1 MCLFKRATKPFIVFS
16 NKKEVPLT
24 PQTLVLFSFCQV
36 FLFWGNS
43 SSNNTS
49 NRKVGVIYSMEVLE
63 KELKETEE
71 TKKLT
76 PKQERFC
83 KEYVLCLNKAKAYSI
98 AYGLPYETNEDM
110 RKCGSMGCR
119 LYENARINARIKEL
133 VAEANKEC
141 NVSLAYL
148 VKEQI
153 EQFERMKKGKKEKK
167 IDFEGN
173 VVDTGEIE
181 YDNKAINGA
190 LKNLADFTGLSKQVL
205 EARISGK
212 QEVTINKVD
221 MLAETL
227 FNGDDS

>member
-1 MCLFKRATKPFIVFS
+1 
-16 NKKEVPLT
+16 
-24 PQTLVLFSFCQV
+24 
-36 FLFWGNS
+36 
-43 SSNNTS
+43 
-49 NRKVGVIYSMEVLE
+49 MEILE
-63 KELKETEE
+63 NELKETEE

-98 AYGLPYETNEDM
+98 AYGRENETYEQKRDN
-110 RKCGSMGCR
+110 GSLACK
-119 LYENARINARIKEL
+119 LYENPRINARIKEL

-153 EQFERMKKGKKEKK
+153 EQLERMKKGKKEKK

-190 LKNLADFTGLSKQVL
+190 LKNLADFTGLTKQVL
-205 EARISGK
+205 EAKITGK
-212 QEVTINKVD
+212 QEVSINKVD
-221 MLAETL
+221 VLAETL

>member
-1 MCLFKRATKPFIVFS
+1 
-16 NKKEVPLT
+16 
-24 PQTLVLFSFCQV
+24 
-36 FLFWGNS
+36 
-43 SSNNTS
+43 
-49 NRKVGVIYSMEVLE
+49 MEVLE

-76 PKQERFC
+76 PKQEKFC
-83 KEYVLCLNKAKAYSI
+83 QEYVLCLNKGKAYSI
-98 AYGLPYETNEDM
+98 AYNYPYETDYN
-110 RKCGSMGCR
+110 KSQASSLGCK
-119 LYENARINARIKEL
+119 LYGNVRVNARIKEL
-133 VAEANKEC
+133 VAEANKNC
-141 NVSLAYL
+141 DLSLTFL
-148 VKEQI
+148 IKEQL
-153 EQFERMKKGKKEKK
+153 EALERMKKGKKEKK

-205 EARISGK
+205 EAKISGK

>member
-1 MCLFKRATKPFIVFS
+1 
-16 NKKEVPLT
+16 
-24 PQTLVLFSFCQV
+24 
-36 FLFWGNS
+36 
-43 SSNNTS
+43 
-49 NRKVGVIYSMEVLE
+49 MEALE

-83 KEYVLCLNKAKAYSI
+83 KEYVLCLNKARSYSI
-98 AYGLPYETNEDM
+98 AYQLPYETNEDM

-119 LYENARINARIKEL
+119 LYENARIQTRIQEL
-133 VAEANKEC
+133 VAEANRQC
-141 NVSLAYL
+141 NVSLAFL

-153 EQFERMKKGKKEKK
+153 EALERMKKGKKEKK

-173 VVDTGEIE
+173 VVDTGEVE

-205 EARISGK
+205 EAKISGK
-212 QEVTINKVD
+212 QEISINKVD

>member
-1 MCLFKRATKPFIVFS
+1 
-16 NKKEVPLT
+16 
-24 PQTLVLFSFCQV
+24 
-36 FLFWGNS
+36 
-43 SSNNTS
+43 
-49 NRKVGVIYSMEVLE
+49 MEILE

-83 KEYVLCLNKAKAYSI
+83 KEYVLCLNKSKAYAI
-98 AYGLPYETNEDM
+98 AYGRENETPEQIRQNSAL
-110 RKCGSMGCR
+110 GVR
-119 LYENARINARIKEL
+119 LYANESIHARIDEL

-141 NVSLAYL
+141 HVSLAYL

-190 LKNLADFTGLSKQVL
+190 LKNLADFTGLTKQVL
-205 EARISGK
+205 EAKITGK
-212 QEVTINKVD
+212 QEVSINKVD
-221 MLAETL
+221 VLAETL